1 MMYTFGVFKP
11 PLTLLLSDPILG
23 EPSDPIDGVDVNEES
38 EDGTE
43 VNDERLGN
51 DPKDELGERMDGEVN
66 AAPPW

>member
-11 PLTLLLSDPILG
+11 ALTLLLSDPMLG
-23 EPSDPIDGVDVNEES
+23 EASDPIDGVEVKEES

-51 DPKDELGERMDGEVN
+51 DPKDEFGDRMDGDVN
-66 AAPPW
+66 ATPP